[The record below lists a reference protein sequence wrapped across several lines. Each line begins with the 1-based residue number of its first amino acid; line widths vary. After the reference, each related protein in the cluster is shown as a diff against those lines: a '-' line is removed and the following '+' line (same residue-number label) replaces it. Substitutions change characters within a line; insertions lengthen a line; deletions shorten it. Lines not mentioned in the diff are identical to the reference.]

1 MGHEQFSESA
11 SMGVREEQRKQEE
24 EEKKKRGK
32 GEGEEN
38 RIGWKMWRAS

>member
-11 SMGVREEQRKQEE
+11 SMGVREEEKKQEE
-24 EEKKKRGK
+24 EEKKRGK

>member
-11 SMGVREEQRKQEE
+11 SMGVREEERKQEE
-24 EEKKKRGK
+24 EEKKRGK